1 MRTASTIQQVNQNTL
16 HHIGI
21 LLEDAKISYV
31 YEGETKAT
39 LTPCNYTLIIVTD
52 QHIILGSCEEKAI
65 NAYKRLGLHMFRKE
79 DFVSFYTS
87 YNLTLTFKHN
97 QKVTLKIEDR
107 NESYIIQKELMEVL
121 AF

>member
-1 MRTASTIQQVNQNTL
+1 MRTASTIQQVNQNTI

-31 YEGETKAT
+31 YEGQAWDYR
-39 LTPCNYTLIIVTD
+39 PYYYTLIIVTD
-52 QHIILGSCEEKAI
+52 RHIILGTSEEKAI

-79 DFVSFYTS
+79 DFVSFYNN

-97 QKVTLKIEDR
+97 QKVTLTFGDW
-107 NESYIIQKELMEVL
+107 NESSIIQKELMEVL